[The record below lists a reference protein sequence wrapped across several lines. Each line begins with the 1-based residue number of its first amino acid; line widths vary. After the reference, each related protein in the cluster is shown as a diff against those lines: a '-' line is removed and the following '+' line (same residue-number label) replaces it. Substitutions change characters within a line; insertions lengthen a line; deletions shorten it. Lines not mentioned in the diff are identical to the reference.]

1 MALMNN
7 NLFKVIPDLLSDVN
21 HVHQTS
27 ISLLIVAPETRFGEG
42 CCGGYIHFYKILDSG
57 SIRSS
62 PRYG

>member
-27 ISLLIVAPETRFGEG
+27 ISLLIVAPERRFGKG
-42 CCGGYIHFYKILDSG
+42 CWGYIHFDKIFDGVLLSL
-57 SIRSS
+57 R
-62 PRYG
+62 